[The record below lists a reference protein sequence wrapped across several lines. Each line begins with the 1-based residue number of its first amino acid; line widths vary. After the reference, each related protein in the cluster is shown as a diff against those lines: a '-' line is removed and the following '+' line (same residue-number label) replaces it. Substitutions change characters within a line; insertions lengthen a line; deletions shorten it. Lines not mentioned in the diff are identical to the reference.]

1 MNEHEKSPKVET
13 FLTIRET
20 CDFLRISRS
29 TAARLLRRGGSDGRN
44 SPAPFNSAI
53 RLGRKILIPLSAINS
68 LAPQKRANLGGQH
81 E

>member
-20 CDFLRISRS
+20 CEYLRISRS
-29 TAARLLRRGGSDGRN
+29 TAARLIQKNGRDGGN
-44 SPAPFNSAI
+44 VAPFDSAI
-53 RLGRKILIPLSAINS
+53 RLGRRILIPLSAINS
-68 LAPQKRANLGGQH
+68 LALQKRANLGGQH